1 MMKRY
6 ASFFM
11 LAVLVGQGVW
21 AQCPGTTV
29 TVFSSDFEA
38 NNGGLVSAGFGDW
51 QWGATPN
58 LLLNVTCTSTH
69 TDPPGP
75 YSGANGWATILNDC
89 YSNSGATSTLGL
101 TVDLSDPTYV
111 AAELNL
117 AQWWEYFTN
126 FDYGDIFVNGINVY
140 HNDTT
145 GLSPAWQQMTIDL
158 TPYVGQS
165 SVLIEFSLFATAV
178 VNKAGWYLDDISVT
192 ACAVGNVAVPE
203 AATPLA
209 ITTYP
214 NPTSDVITVGTKLT
228 GAVTFILSDATG
240 RSVLLVTQQAVN
252 DQVQLDLSGIAP
264 GTYTLTG
271 IGDNGRAVSR
281 IVRR

>member
-89 YSNSGATSTLGL
+89 YSNSGATSSIGL

-117 AQWWEYFTN
+117 A
-126 FDYGDIFVNGINVY
+126 
-140 HNDTT
+140 
-145 GLSPAWQQMTIDL
+145 
-158 TPYVGQS
+158 
-165 SVLIEFSLFATAV
+165 
-178 VNKAGWYLDDISVT
+178 
-192 ACAVGNVAVPE
+192 
-203 AATPLA
+203 
-209 ITTYP
+209 
-214 NPTSDVITVGTKLT
+214 
-228 GAVTFILSDATG
+228 
-240 RSVLLVTQQAVN
+240 
-252 DQVQLDLSGIAP
+252 
-264 GTYTLTG
+264 
-271 IGDNGRAVSR
+271 
-281 IVRR
+281 